1 MGLKS
6 DDDEHTDARSKSEL
20 DHSEI
25 ERLVAYDERQR
36 IGAADGDADQSL
48 ELDNPEMARTIRALR
63 DVLANS
69 VEAHPSSVAWLNG
82 IPERFNLQDLLGDGS
97 FGIVYKAYDNW
108 LQRMVALKVMRP
120 ELMSNAKLRQRFL
133 RESRAAARLNHPCI
147 VRVLEASESTT
158 AIWQVCDL
166 VEGAPL
172 SAHLQETRLDV
183 STAVRIVRDLADA
196 ISHAHACNVL
206 HRDIKP
212 DNILLNCHPNEHLEL
227 ATARL
232 TDFGLARIMDYDSSQ
247 ASQMGLLVGTPR
259 YMSPEQL
266 TGNVEEHGVGTDIYA
281 LGIVLFEILTGKC
294 PFEGSS
300 TISQRIASLATPIRS
315 MHEIVPSIPKDLA
328 SIVTKCL
335 EYRSEDRYASAAA
348 LRDDLDRHLRGEPT
362 HARPYPLHE
371 RLTRWVTRNRAL
383 SSSLAI
389 LAVSSM
395 LVLGLTI
402 RNNVIYR
409 SQNTKLTESIERLA
423 EQERIA
429 NLYAKSAEA
438 LRSEAVI
445 KQESFQQLAWTKGM
459 RETYLAWNQSNFA
472 EVRRL
477 MASMSLT
484 HPEASARLEWRIL
497 NDEIQKHMRLML
509 DLPSAIHEV
518 RSIPN
523 TGWLAVVSADGNIYL
538 IDIKTADIVRKIET
552 GVTSLHALAVSRDGK
567 ILAVGGRTDPKTE
580 LAVPRIY
587 RVGDGLLLHELEGQP
602 TTIESLAFSGD
613 GKQLA
618 CGARYE
624 PMKVFDLETGSVTK
638 IDSIARRHDWIA
650 ASADGES
657 FAAQVTQYLIQNTN
671 FKSPED
677 GSVIPLSRP
686 SHCSHWIP
694 GTEFMIHASVNDGSL
709 YISSSL
715 QSNVASYL
723 IGGSENDP
731 FVQIAIQQ
739 SAPDEYL
746 VACGSKGG
754 CVGFWQ
760 LDARNLLA
768 PDSGDI
774 PSLYSFASWQ
784 VSQEPVTSLAI
795 VNGSVFVST
804 VAGELFRM
812 DGMSGSKPIPQWRN
826 SEDFFPR
833 SGDWAPD
840 GTYMVVGAYEGLY
853 RIRASAIEKKD
864 ILPTGSTT
872 ALGVSIQDLPLDQ
885 PMPSVESQQPSDERL
900 KTGSVPAVAFSPNG
914 TSIAALLTEG
924 IAIYTE
930 ESERFLTRHDSLL
943 DTRFKANMSF
953 SPDASRL
960 VWDADER
967 VLSIAHLQ
975 SLSAKVDTFEQPG
988 PGEVWAWSPSG
999 KRLVVGGSY
1008 SQIIEIEIDTMKATT
1023 ITDYGVF
1030 TSCLAY
1036 NGEDQVFSG
1045 QHNGVIRKWD
1055 RLTNSSKVIKVH
1067 SGEVSHIELLDQGR
1081 LGISAD
1087 ISGNVG
1093 IWFAREAEAIGLI
1106 THDSPAAHNDISM
1119 TPKLWTDH
1127 KSKVKLL
1134 YNSKRGG
1141 VSISQWDIH
1150 E

>member
-6 DDDEHTDARSKSEL
+6 DDDEHTDARLKSEL
-20 DHSEI
+20 DNREI

-36 IGAADGDADQSL
+36 IGAADGEADQSL

-82 IPERFNLQDLLGDGS
+82 IPERFDLQDLLGDGS

-166 VEGAPL
+166 VDGAPL

-183 STAVRIVRDLADA
+183 ATAVRIVRDLADA

-212 DNILLNCHPNEHLEL
+212 DNILLDCHPNENLEL

-247 ASQMGLLVGTPR
+247 VSQMGLLVGTPR

-266 TGNVEEHGVGTDIYA
+266 TGNVDEHGAGTDIYA
-281 LGIVLFEILTGKC
+281 LGIVLFESLTGKC
-294 PFEGSS
+294 PFVESS
-300 TISQRIASLATPIRS
+300 TISQRIASLAKPIRS
-315 MHEIVPSIPKDLA
+315 MREIVPNLPKDLA

-335 EYRSEDRYASAAA
+335 ENRIEDRYASATA
-348 LRDDLDRHLRGEPT
+348 LRDDLDRFLRGEPT
-362 HARPYPLHE
+362 QARPYPFHE
-371 RLTRWVTRNRAL
+371 RLARWVTRNRAL
-383 SSSLAI
+383 ASSLAI

-477 MASMSLT
+477 MASMSDT
-484 HPEASARLEWRIL
+484 HPDAASRVEWRIL
-497 NDEIQKHMRLML
+497 NAEMRKHMRLML
-509 DLPSAIHEV
+509 DIQSAIHEV

-523 TGWLAVVSADGNIYL
+523 SRLIAAVAADGIIYL
-538 IDIKTADIVRKIET
+538 VDFET
-552 GVTSLHALAVSRDGK
+552 GAIDRKMETGISSLHALAVSQDGK
-567 ILAVGGRTDPKTE
+567 VLAVGGRTDPKTD
-580 LAVPRIY
+580 LAVPKIY
-587 RVGDGLLLHELEGQP
+587 RVEDGLLLQELEGQP

-624 PMKVFDLETGSVTK
+624 PMKVFDLETGSVSQ
-638 IDSIARRHDWIA
+638 IDSIARRHDWI
-650 ASADGES
+650 SVSMDGET
-657 FAAQVTQYLIQNTN
+657 FAAQGTEFTIRDSK
-671 FKSPED
+671 FKSPREE
-677 GSVIPLSRP
+677 SVIKLLRA

-694 GTEFMIHASVNDGSL
+694 GTEFLINASVNDGSL
-709 YISSSL
+709 YVSTSS
-715 QSNVASYL
+715 QGEIVANL
-723 IGGSENDP
+723 TGGSENDP
-731 FVQIAIQQ
+731 FVQIVVQQ
-739 SAPDEYL
+739 ISPEEFL
-746 VACGSKGG
+746 IACGSKGG
-754 CVGFWQ
+754 SVALWQ
-760 LDARNLLA
+760 MDVRELVV
-768 PDSGDI
+768 PDPNNV
-774 PSLYSFASWQ
+774 PSIRSFASWQ
-784 VSQEPVTSLAI
+784 VSLEPVTSLAI
-795 VNGSVFVST
+795 VHQSIFAST
-804 VAGELFRM
+804 VAGELIRM
-812 DGMSGSKPIPQWRN
+812 NDISGSKPYPKWNTDKYNIA
-826 SEDFFPR
+826 R
-833 SGDWAPD
+833 SGDWYPD
-840 GTYMVVGAYEGLY
+840 GSYAVVGSYEGIY
-853 RIRASAIEKKD
+853 RIGDSAMKPESM
-864 ILPTGSTT
+864 LPSSTFKT
-872 ALGVSIQDLPLDQ
+872 LRVTTHDLLLDQ
-885 PMPSVESQQPSDERL
+885 QMPFFGMQLPVDEKL
-900 KTGSVPAVAFSPNG
+900 TTGFVPAIAFARDGKSL
-914 TSIAALLTEG
+914 AVMLTEG
-924 IAIYTE
+924 IAI
-930 ESERFLTRHDSLL
+930 STREGTRLL
-943 DTRFKANMSF
+943 AHHLPLMDTRGKANVGF
-953 SPDASRL
+953 SPDGSRL
-960 VWDADER
+960 VWDSDER
-967 VLSIAHLQ
+967 ILSIAHLN
-975 SLSAKVDTFEQPG
+975 SFNAKVDRFEQPG

-1008 SQIIEIEIDTMKATT
+1008 SQIIEIELDTMKATT
-1023 ITDYGVF
+1023 VADYGVF
-1030 TSCLAY
+1030 TTCLAY
-1036 NGEDQVFSG
+1036 NGEDQIFSG
-1045 QHNGVIRKWD
+1045 QPNGVIRAWD
-1055 RLTNSSKVIKVH
+1055 RHSDTSKVIKAH
-1067 SGEVSHIELLDQGR
+1067 TGEIAQIALLDQGR
-1081 LGISAD
+1081 IGISAE

-1093 IWFAREAEAIGLI
+1093 VWLAREAETLGLI
-1106 THDSPAAHNDISM
+1106 THDSPAASSISM
-1119 TPKLWTDH
+1119 TPKLWTDFE
-1127 KSKVKLL
+1127 SAVKLL
-1134 YNSKRGG
+1134 FINRRGG
-1141 VSISQWDIH
+1141 VSIEQWDIH